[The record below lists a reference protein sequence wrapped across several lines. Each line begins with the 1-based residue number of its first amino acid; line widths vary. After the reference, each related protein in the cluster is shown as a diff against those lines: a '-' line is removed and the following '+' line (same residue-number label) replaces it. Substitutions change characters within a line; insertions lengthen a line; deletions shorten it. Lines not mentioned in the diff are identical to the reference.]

1 MDATRGTASV
11 LLSAV
16 NPHVDRIPSL
26 RHPMERPTAPRQ
38 PFTELHEGGLRG
50 VCFHSEASMCAW
62 GEGNSPES
70 RAARDLT
77 GTGRCWTRM
86 CGAGSQV

>member
-50 VCFHSEASMCAW
+50 VCFHSEASMRGW
-62 GEGNSPES
+62 GGGTLS
-70 RAARDLT
+70 REPRPRAISRVPGAA
-77 GTGRCWTRM
+77 GH
-86 CGAGSQV
+86 

>member
-50 VCFHSEASMCAW
+50 VCFHSEASMRGRSGW
-62 GEGNSPES
+62 GREQGLLS
-70 RAARDLT
+70 REPRPRAISRVPGAA
-77 GTGRCWTRM
+77 GH
-86 CGAGSQV
+86 